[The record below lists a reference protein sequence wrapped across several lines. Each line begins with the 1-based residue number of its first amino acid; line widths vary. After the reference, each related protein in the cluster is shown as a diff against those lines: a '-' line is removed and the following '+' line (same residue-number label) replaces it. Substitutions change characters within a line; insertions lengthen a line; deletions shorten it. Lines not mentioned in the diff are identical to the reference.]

1 MKFVVK
7 VRLDELLQFVIFYR
21 NMEEDVKKWIKKVLA
36 FFETLMLYLPSK
48 LVKANLASQ
57 KPYILCSE
65 YA

>member
-48 LVKANLASQ
+48 LVKANVESQ